1 MGYQQNSHLW
11 RSQKFWSDCGFL
23 KMQIVLVLFA
33 LTKFVLSDNAGQGV
47 DTETLEK
54 YVAENKA
61 ELAENKAELAENKT
75 ELAEIKA
82 ELAENKAE
90 LAENKAELAQ
100 LRMEIAELR
109 NDVIGCQ
116 AGTAYIESSTGWK
129 WKKSASFTF
138 EREFKSKPSLMVA
151 VRAIYSFK
159 NENGWEIGVNA
170 YAPEF
175 YLDEAHKVDL
185 KEFSVRYYIDHLKS
199 SDRSV
204 MLISYMA
211 CGRM

>member
-61 ELAENKAELAENKT
+61 ELAENKAELA
-75 ELAEIKA
+75 
-82 ELAENKAE
+82 
-90 LAENKAELAQ
+90 Q

-116 AGTAYIESSTGWK
+116 AGTAYHSSSIGSK
-129 WKKSASFTF
+129 WKYASYTF

-151 VRAIYSFK
+151 VTSVW
-159 NENGWEIGVNA
+159 GSHT
-170 YAPEF
+170 YAPGF
-175 YLDEAHKVDL
+175 HLEANKVDL
-185 KEFSVRYYIDHLKS
+185 KGFSVRYWIGIES
-199 SDRSV
+199 SERSI
-204 MLISYMA
+204 MYSSYMA

>member
-11 RSQKFWSDCGFL
+11 RSQKFCSDCGFL

-61 ELAENKAELAENKT
+61 ELAENKAELTENKT
-75 ELAEIKA
+75 ELAEI
-82 ELAENKAE
+82 KAE

-116 AGTAYIESSTGWK
+116 AGTAYHSSSIGSK
-129 WKKSASFTF
+129 WKYASYTF

-151 VRAIYSFK
+151 VRSVWVW
-159 NENGWEIGVNA
+159 GSHT
-170 YAPEF
+170 YAPGF
-175 YLDEAHKVDL
+175 HLEANKVDL
-185 KEFSVRYYIDHLKS
+185 KGFSVRYWIEHLES
-199 SDRSV
+199 SVGSI
-204 MLISYMA
+204 MYISYMA

>member
-90 LAENKAELAQ
+90 LAQ

-116 AGTAYIESSTGWK
+116 AGTA
-129 WKKSASFTF
+129 
-138 EREFKSKPSLMVA
+138 
-151 VRAIYSFK
+151 
-159 NENGWEIGVNA
+159 
-170 YAPEF
+170 
-175 YLDEAHKVDL
+175 
-185 KEFSVRYYIDHLKS
+185 
-199 SDRSV
+199 
-204 MLISYMA
+204 
-211 CGRM
+211 